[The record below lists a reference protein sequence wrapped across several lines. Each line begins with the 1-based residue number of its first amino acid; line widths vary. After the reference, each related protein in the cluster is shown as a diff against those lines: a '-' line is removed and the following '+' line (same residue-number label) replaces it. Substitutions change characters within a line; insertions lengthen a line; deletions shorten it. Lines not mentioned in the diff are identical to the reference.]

1 LIICLYNA
9 DLCFIINEPLE
20 DVIKY
25 LENENIKIEEGIVE
39 RTGATGI
46 IKSIYL
52 RDPDMN
58 LIELSNYY

>member
-1 LIICLYNA
+1 M
-9 DLCFIINEPLE
+9 
-20 DVIKY
+20 IKY

-39 RTGATGI
+39 RTGATGN

-58 LIELSNYY
+58 LIELSNY